1 HPLRLRRDVHVGLGL
16 LRLRAVGVRPAR
28 HRPPA
33 RRQCPGRCR
42 HRDPALRG
50 QARRPGLQAR
60 THRHLRG
67 RQQVRGRRQLPCGH
81 LRAQHLLRQLD
92 LHPRRL
98 SAYASPAPSHRSV
111 GRGRSHTG
119 PPPCER
125 GRVAAARDLLALALL
140 LGATVHGAL
149 WLPATWLHDNVVDRD
164 GFLAV
169 TAPLA
174 DDPEF
179 QRTMS
184 DSAVDEILGGDRVP
198 GWLQD
203 RLTPLAEEQAA
214 KLTGTDVYG
223 TLWEDSMSELHH
235 ALFTPGASPLEV
247 DMAPAIDR
255 ILEPVEQNLP
265 VEIPR
270 PEDPTVTLATVPD
283 APLLTGLSAVSPWAQ
298 WAGPVALGLLV
309 LALLIGAHRRTL
321 LALAG
326 LGGILAGAAVWG
338 LGARIEAV
346 VPDTVDRAVFLGPIV
361 QEFEVRF
368 QAAMTPQGVV
378 LL

>member
-1 HPLRLRRDVHVGLGL
+1 M
-16 LRLRAVGVRPAR
+16 
-28 HRPPA
+28 
-33 RRQCPGRCR
+33 
-42 HRDPALRG
+42 
-50 QARRPGLQAR
+50 
-60 THRHLRG
+60 T
-67 RQQVRGRRQLPCGH
+67 
-81 LRAQHLLRQLD
+81 
-92 LHPRRL
+92 
-98 SAYASPAPSHRSV
+98 
-111 GRGRSHTG
+111 T
-119 PPPCER
+119 
-125 GRVAAARDLLALALL
+125 ARDLLALALL
-140 LGATVHGAL
+140 LGATVLGAL
-149 WLPATWLHDNVVDRD
+149 WLPATWVHDNVVDRD

-223 TLWEDSMSELHH
+223 ELWEASMSELHH

-247 DMAPAIDR
+247 DLAPAIDR
-255 ILEPVEQNLP
+255 ILEPVEQHLP

-283 APLLTGLSAVSPWAQ
+283 VPLLTGLSVVSQWAH
-298 WAGPVALGLLV
+298 WAGPVALGLLA
-309 LALLIGAHRRTL
+309 LALLIGGHRRTL

-326 LGGILAGAAVWG
+326 LGGILAGAAVWW
-338 LGARIEAV
+338 LGTRVEAV
-346 VPDTVDRAVFLGPIV
+346 VPDAVDQAVFLGPIV
-361 QEFEVRF
+361 QEFELRF
-368 QAAMTPQGVV
+368 QAAMTPQGVILLGAGALATAIGVV
-378 LL
+378 LMGLHRR